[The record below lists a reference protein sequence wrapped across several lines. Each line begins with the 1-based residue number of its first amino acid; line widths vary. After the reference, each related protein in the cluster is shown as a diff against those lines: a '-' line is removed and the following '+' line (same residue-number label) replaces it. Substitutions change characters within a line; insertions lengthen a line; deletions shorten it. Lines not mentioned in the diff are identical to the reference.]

1 CGGLRTRLLAVRDGS
16 ECRVEGTYPAEIQP
30 LVNDLNL
37 LLDHREKAVQRALAK
52 AGDLAHGLKT
62 PLTILAQ
69 EADRAEAEGHKEVAS
84 VIYQQVERMRRQV
97 DYHLVHARAAG
108 SGTTMGIHS
117 PVLAS
122 AEGLARTLLR
132 IYAGRGLDIKV
143 DVLPEHS
150 IRGQREDL
158 DEMLGNLL
166 DNACKWAK
174 SSVTLQSFKEDDDI
188 VIL

>member
-1 CGGLRTRLLAVRDGS
+1 
-16 ECRVEGTYPAEIQP
+16 
-30 LVNDLNL
+30 
-37 LLDHREKAVQRALAK
+37 ALAK

-62 PLTILAQ
+62 PLTILSQ
-69 EADRAEAEGHKEVAS
+69 EADRAEAEGNKEVAS
-84 VIYQQVERMRRQV
+84 VIHQQVERMRRQV

-108 SGTTMGIHS
+108 SGTTLGLHC
-117 PVLAS
+117 PVLPS

-132 IYAGRGLDIKV
+132 IYAGRGLDVKV
-143 DVLPEHS
+143 SVSPEHS

-174 SSVTLQSFKEDDDI
+174 STVTLQSLAEKSDI
-188 VIL
+188 VILVDDDGPGIPRTMRD